1 MNNDSSILFS
11 RNKIFIKEEVQEL
24 LKKTR
29 VSFLGCG
36 LASQI
41 AILAARTGV
50 LNFFIAD
57 GDKVELSNLNRQSF
71 YLSSLNINKAVEIKK
86 SILQINKIANV
97 EILSRNITEDDIT
110 HIVRSSDFVI
120 STIDVD
126 PIYYSIIDKIKLNKK
141 VGIFP
146 MNVGFGSLIFVMT
159 KDSGNFDD
167 IFGNSL
173 PMNDFDF
180 YKNLFPIL
188 KNRLPQYLIDIGEQF
203 FKKNNSKEPFPQI
216 GIANYLTASIV
227 MTIII
232 NILEGKNVPKIPE
245 PIFLDIK
252 DLLNK
257 IRDK

>member
-1 MNNDSSILFS
+1 MNNDFSNLFL

-24 LKKTR
+24 LKKTK
-29 VSFLGCG
+29 VSLLGCG
-36 LASQI
+36 VASQI

-86 SILQINKIANV
+86 YISQINKFANV

-110 HIVRSSDFVI
+110 NIVQSSGFVI
-120 STIDVD
+120 STVDVG
-126 PIYYSIIDKIKLNKK
+126 PIYYSIVDKIKLNKK

-159 KDSGNFDD
+159 EDSGNFDD
-167 IFGNSL
+167 IFGSSL

-180 YKNLFPIL
+180 YKHLFPII
-188 KNRLPQYLIDIGEQF
+188 KNRLPQYLTDLGEKF
-203 FKKNNSKEPFPQI
+203 FKKNNSKKPFPQI
-216 GIANYLTASIV
+216 GIANYLTASMV

-232 NILEGKNVPKIPE
+232 NVLEGKNVPKIPE

-252 DLLNK
+252 NLLNK
-257 IRDK
+257 